1 MKTKVLFLVV
11 LLGLTPALS
20 TATYGQVGLIGTLLT
35 KAIEKKKSNR
45 MADKF
50 NRIAIEN
57 NSSDRTVDC
66 SDNNSNNAFNNSA
79 NSNDE
84 VTLVV
89 TGKAATAEKATTIAL
104 RSAIEQA
111 YGTFVSANTTILNDD
126 LVKDEIVTIS
136 NGNIKSYRVLNE
148 VKCEDGQMMITLD
161 AKVCIS
167 KLVNYAKSKGAST
180 EFAGA
185 TFAQNMKMK
194 ELNKKNE
201 LQALQNVL
209 SMVKELLPVTFDK
222 KLYVLD
228 PTIPKSRFSDSSLP
242 DPTLNKQYNHYQN
255 LTDGYYQMEM
265 HVVMEPRD
273 NAWAFLNTLGA
284 IAMNQEEIAEYKK
297 VGMNTSR
304 INVFGRDLTFRNSKE
319 ETTKWLLELIN
330 LFDMEFSN
338 FKIVDN
344 LGEVSTF
351 KGSLM
356 ATDASTRNRYST
368 GTVDDYKRLEKYGIM
383 EANGTDYFFS
393 LRSYFAKGTGIFKD
407 GLCAS
412 LHLPK
417 YEESERVPRFV
428 LFGLEA
434 NDDLPKGMEEK
445 DTNKAF
451 WILTFRIPASE
462 ISKYSYF
469 KLEPNN

>member
-20 TATYGQVGLIGTLLT
+20 TATYGKVGLIGSLLT
-35 KAIEKKKSNR
+35 KAIEKKESDC
-45 MADKF
+45 M
-50 NRIAIEN
+50 AIEN
-57 NSSDRTVDC
+57 K
-66 SDNNSNNAFNNSA
+66 SDNRTADYSGNSNNNSS
-79 NSNDE
+79 SNDE
-84 VTLVV
+84 VTLIV
-89 TGKAATAEKATTIAL
+89 TGKAATTERATTIAL

-148 VKCEDGQMMITLD
+148 IKCEDGQMMVTLD
-161 AKVCIS
+161 ATVCIS

-201 LQALQNVL
+201 LQALQNL
-209 SMVKELLPVTFDK
+209 LTMVKELLPVTFDK

-228 PTIPKSRFSDSSLP
+228 PTIPKSRITESGIP
-242 DPTLNKQYNHYQN
+242 DPILKEQYNHYQN

-284 IAMNQEEIAEYKK
+284 IAMNQEEIAEYQK

-304 INVFGRDLTFRNSKE
+304 INVFGWDLTFRNSKE

-330 LFDMEFSN
+330 LFDIGFSN

-351 KGSLM
+351 KGTLM
-356 ATDASTRNRYST
+356 AKDASTRNWYGT
-368 GTVDDYKRLEKYGIM
+368 GTEDDYKRLEKYGIM
-383 EANGTDYFFS
+383 VANGTDYFFS
-393 LRSYFAKGTGIFKD
+393 LRSYFSKGTGIFKD
-407 GLCAS
+407 GLCVS

-417 YEESERVPRFV
+417 YEESEHVPRLV
-428 LFGLEA
+428 LFGLQA
-434 NDDLPKGMEEK
+434 SDDLPKGMEEK